1 MNLLTATIIAIWCFF
16 LLGFALALIPQN
28 TSPIWVGIITILALV
43 PAFCFG
49 IIVGLKVQN
58 II

>member
-1 MNLLTATIIAIWCFF
+1 
-16 LLGFALALIPQN
+16 LGFALALIPQN